1 VKEGRQVE
9 GTDLSSG
16 AQRAEEQRRNE
27 QDEVPEWWGREL
39 SESVHLYKSLF
50 MGKCKR

>member
-16 AQRAEEQRRNE
+16 VQRAEEQRRKE
-27 QDEVPEWWGREL
+27 QDEVGREWWGREL
-39 SESVHLYKSLF
+39 RESLRF
-50 MGKCKR
+50 I